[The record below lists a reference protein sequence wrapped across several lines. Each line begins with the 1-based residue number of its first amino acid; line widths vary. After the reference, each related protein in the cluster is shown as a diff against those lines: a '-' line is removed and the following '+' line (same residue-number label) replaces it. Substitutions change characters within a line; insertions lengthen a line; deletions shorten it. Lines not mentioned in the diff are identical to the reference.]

1 MGFVKIGNDI
11 ESQKSIR
18 QQRSF
23 NKEIQKLQ
31 RENSERANTTIVQLV
46 GVGESATKKKKKAQ
60 KTKD

>member
-46 GVGESATKKKKKAQ
+46 GVGESAAKKKKKAQ
-60 KTKD
+60 KTEG

>member
-60 KTKD
+60 KTED

>member
-60 KTKD
+60 KTEG

>member
-46 GVGESATKKKKKAQ
+46 GVGESAAKKKKKTQ
-60 KTKD
+60 KTEG

>member
-31 RENSERANTTIVQLV
+31 RENSERANTTVVRLV
-46 GVGESATKKKKKAQ
+46 GVGESAAKKKKKAQ
-60 KTKD
+60 KTED